1 MSCDRSYGVE
11 LFASNEDDAVFWTK
25 EPAGAAEDADSA
37 GTDSSSTAPW
47 ERGRIAG
54 PVPQL
59 QTSGASRRATP

>member
-37 GTDSSSTAPW
+37 
-47 ERGRIAG
+47 EKRI
-54 PVPQL
+54 VPQL
-59 QTSGASRRATP
+59 H